1 MSGGSTA
8 LQPGASVFRL
18 STSDYAPQDRL
29 AAWCEIYGRTMC
41 QQDIEPTDTEMIEA
55 DVVFRRFPGLGT
67 MTGHRSP
74 AIYRRSRAQL
84 DSDNLFVTIALC
96 GSFEAAQLGR
106 TASMATAD
114 AFVGTGAE
122 PVIACVSPGYRSVT
136 LSVPARSI
144 APFVARPDTL
154 FRRSIPAGNPAL
166 RLMTRYLGAT
176 EELDSVSSQELQQNA
191 VAHVHDLLALALGAT
206 RDAAETARLRGAQ
219 AARLREIKADIE
231 QNLGREDFSI
241 VTLSARHRLPVRSV
255 QRLFEADGMTFTDYV
270 LERRLVRAH
279 RLLIDPRLA
288 ERPIG
293 IIALEAGFTNQP
305 HFNRSFRSRFGATP
319 SDVRS
324 NARRHS

>member
-1 MSGGSTA
+1 
-8 LQPGASVFRL
+8 
-18 STSDYAPQDRL
+18 
-29 AAWCEIYGRTMC
+29 
-41 QQDIEPTDTEMIEA
+41 MIEA
-55 DVVFRRFPGLGT
+55 DVVFRRFPGFGT

-74 AIYRRSRAQL
+74 AIYRPSRAQL
-84 DSDNLFVTIALC
+84 DSDNLFVTNALC

-106 TASMATAD
+106 TASMGTGA

-144 APFVARPDTL
+144 AAFVA
-154 FRRSIPAGNPAL
+154 
-166 RLMTRYLGAT
+166 
-176 EELDSVSSQELQQNA
+176 
-191 VAHVHDLLALALGAT
+191 HDLLALALGAT